1 MKRTIIAA
9 TLIATALL
17 LVSCG
22 GKGKKAKLAD
32 GKIDAVEAAKDLMD
46 KAPEDRNTKEAAIY
60 WLKKSNGI
68 DYSAIAPS
76 WELDES
82 RTYTFTGDESS
93 VRLNFFKKEGEYT
106 VEDHV
111 ADVRKIFAATAAASE
126 CGKNV
131 VGFASAKTKEDAM
144 KEADLEDML
153 EKGKP
158 SYMFGIELYIGMYS
172 WDFIKDDA
180 FRTCSVGVLTK
191 KVDGDDVKCGYSV
204 EFYKGMQMSWED
216 AEKVL
221 NETLTDEVMEK
232 AVKEYNKKK

>member
-1 MKRTIIAA
+1 MNLIMKRTIIAA

-93 VRLNFFKKEGEYT
+93 VRLNFSRRKEST
-106 VEDHV
+106 PSRITSPTS
-111 ADVRKIFAATAAASE
+111 ARSSLRPPQSPSAARMSSASLPPRQRKT
-126 CGKNV
+126 
-131 VGFASAKTKEDAM
+131 
-144 KEADLEDML
+144 
-153 EKGKP
+153 
-158 SYMFGIELYIGMYS
+158 
-172 WDFIKDDA
+172 
-180 FRTCSVGVLTK
+180 
-191 KVDGDDVKCGYSV
+191 
-204 EFYKGMQMSWED
+204 Q
-216 AEKVL
+216 
-221 NETLTDEVMEK
+221 
-232 AVKEYNKKK
+232 